1 MKIWIN
7 SQEYSYSIYFN
18 SIETFILKEALEY
31 VADDLGLGIG
41 WAIVLISA
49 AIKVSFMPLMIKAQL
64 NALKMKLIEPEM
76 KNFQNLTQRLQKAGD
91 WNGMK
96 QSRIQFSNLR
106 EKHGISSIVPI
117 LSLSQVKII
126 SFHI

>member
-126 SFHI
+126 SLHI